1 MYSAVNMQKKHF
13 FVFRFQFNHRRNNI
27 KICLKML
34 SNINLVFV
42 DAQPLEIFAVANK
55 VSNLPYTSI
64 QLKIDCEQ
72 NNFHG

>member
-1 MYSAVNMQKKHF
+1 
-13 FVFRFQFNHRRNNI
+13 
-27 KICLKML
+27 ML

-72 NNFHG
+72 NNFHGWSNIM